1 MNNKTKKIIKIISI
15 LLVSLICGALA
26 IYGAILGLF
35 SYLDST
41 VEPTNSDLIVTAMG
55 EFTTEE
61 HYRYGWWQDGGT
73 YSKYTYKSTKVNNEY
88 LSPIAESDIEDIKL
102 NVSEFE
108 FWVSSSK
115 DSEDEEDRS
124 LYENYDFDVS
134 IVDTSDYWFI
144 EYDEEDTRD
153 FELFI
158 FDTDTN
164 ILYRFAYSI

>member
-1 MNNKTKKIIKIISI
+1 MNNKTKKYVKNILI
-15 LLVSLICGALA
+15 LLVVLVFGALA
-26 IYGAILGLF
+26 IYGAILGVF

-41 VEPTNSDLIVTAMG
+41 VEPTNSDLLVTAMG
-55 EFTTEE
+55 KFTTEE

-73 YSKYTYKSTKVNNEY
+73 YSKYTYKSTNFNNEY
-88 LSPIAESDIEDIKL
+88 LSPIAESDIEDIKF

-115 DSEDEEDRS
+115 DSENEDDKS
-124 LYENYDFDVS
+124 LYENYDFDLS
-134 IVDTSDYWFI
+134 IIDTNDYWFI

-158 FDTDTN
+158 FDTDTKV
-164 ILYRFAYSI
+164 LYGFNYSI